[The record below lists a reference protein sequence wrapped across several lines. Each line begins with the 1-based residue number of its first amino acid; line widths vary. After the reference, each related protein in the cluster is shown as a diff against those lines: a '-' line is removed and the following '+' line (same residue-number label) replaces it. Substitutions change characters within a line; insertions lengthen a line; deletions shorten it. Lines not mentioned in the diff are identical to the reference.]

1 MDSDEFDDGLA
12 DEDLILAATQVQ
24 NGPPGS
30 AVSHTIGV
38 AVHSE
43 TDRHRLQTNGN
54 KQPKQQEYIDLD
66 DWPSDAFG
74 SSPASRAS
82 LALVQQQQAA
92 ATRGF
97 RPAPALGAQAQNYR
111 QTTLF
116 GLAAQAE
123 KDLAALSSQRAR
135 QPVYRADK
143 PLEPPTHHELDPEA
157 MKTWVYPT
165 NIGAIRDYQ
174 YSIVKNGL
182 FNNTLVALPTGLG
195 KTFIA
200 ATIMLNYFRWTKTAK
215 IVFVAPTKPLAQ
227 QQVDAC
233 FHTVGIPRSQTTLLT
248 GEVAPALRVE
258 EWQSKR
264 VFFMTPQT
272 LENDL
277 SSGYADPKSICLL
290 VVDEAHRATG
300 NYSYVKV
307 VNFIQRFSSSFR
319 VLALTATPGS
329 KVEGVQDVI
338 DNLHISHIEIRTEES
353 IDIRSYIHSREE
365 DIVLLDPSDEMQ
377 EIQRLFSAALKPI
390 VDKLSQQNIY
400 YGRDPMAL
408 TVFGLM
414 QARKDWMGRAGQHA
428 NQGVK
433 FMIMAIFTLLQSLAH
448 SIKLLNFHG
457 IKPFYDNLVA
467 FRDEVEGKGEKGSKY
482 KKQITDAPSFK
493 EMMSKIAAWSSKG
506 DFVSHPKLTY
516 LSDTVLNHFLDRGEG
531 REGVPPSSSGTR
543 IIVFS
548 EFRDSAEEIARVL
561 NTHAP
566 LVRAA
571 VFVGQADSKKSMGM
585 KQAEQI
591 ERIRKFKAGDLN
603 VLVATSIG
611 EEGLDIGQVDL
622 IVCYDASGSPIRML
636 QRMGRTGRK
645 RAGRAVLLLMK
656 GKEEDKYTQSKDN
669 YEKMQQMICDGSRFA
684 FRHDLSKRI
693 VPREIQPTVDKRPVE
708 IPIENTQ
715 DRSAPEPRKRA
726 LKKKP
731 PKKFHMPDDVVTGFT
746 SVASMLGAKPKR
758 AAPAK
763 KERPVD
769 TELNNLIDVPS
780 LCKVLLDDKG
790 LRELN
795 RTYRNLPFQT
805 QLGTEEIDQI
815 DLTAF
820 PKAQRTLRKTVHLKH
835 GQHTKRCVKVFGQ
848 ISKLQYKNGSYTGRP
863 AAVDGS
869 YTRLPLPAAGS
880 DTDDARV
887 NVGPSA
893 KRRKISPEPDVD
905 LWSEHE
911 RGPARAVQGPVRRGR
926 PKKAPAPRAKS
937 NTKLTDVEC
946 LEVDSEKENAGARPQ
961 GRTAPKTAP
970 KKAAVAK
977 PAPKPRGRPKKK
989 SASTKGTTV
998 AGFYDE
1004 SADEGDDCRRTSD
1017 LELSEDSDDGS
1028 DLVDFVVGD
1037 DVMTSSAAVM
1047 RNDDEDEDDGLSDSD
1062 TDVDMISTGPRRT
1075 ASTGMLSSSTMDA
1088 RHRST
1093 SPTSP
1098 SHLLPSSPPLPKR
1111 RNQKQRPKRSGLPF
1125 SSDTDEDED
1134 DEVPSMSQ
1142 IINGATSSSAHKPS
1156 SRRVSDVVSDASS
1169 DDDDEEVV
1177 QPKRK
1182 SSKQNPV
1189 SAGRA
1194 GRRGRR
1200 QILSDDYDD
1209 EDDDDD
1215 IF

>member
-1 MDSDEFDDGLA
+1 MDSDEFDDGVA
-12 DEDLILAATQVQ
+12 DEDLILAATQLQ
-24 NGPPGS
+24 SAPSGAAGPAS
-30 AVSHTIGV
+30 
-38 AVHSE
+38 
-43 TDRHRLQTNGN
+43 
-54 KQPKQQEYIDLD
+54 KQQDYIDLD

-82 LALVQQQQAA
+82 LALIQQQQAA
-92 ATRGF
+92 AAGGF
-97 RPAPALGAQAQNYR
+97 RPVPALGAPAQNYR

-123 KDLAALSSQRAR
+123 RDLAASSSQRAR
-135 QPVYRADK
+135 QAVYRTDK
-143 PLEPPTHHELDPEA
+143 PPEPPSHHELDVEA
-157 MKTWVYPT
+157 MQTWVYPT

-200 ATIMLNYFRWTKTAK
+200 ATVMLNFFRWTKTAK

-258 EWQSKR
+258 EWQTKR

-277 SSGYADPKSICLL
+277 SAGYADPKSICLL

-307 VNFIQRFSSSFR
+307 VSFIQRFSSSFR

-365 DIVLLDPSDEMQ
+365 DIVLLDPSDEMR

-414 QARKDWMGRAGQHA
+414 NARKDWAARAGQHA

-433 FMIMAIFTLLQSLAH
+433 FMMMAIFTLLQSLAH

-457 IKPFYDNLVA
+457 IKPFYDNLTA

-482 KKQITDAPSFK
+482 KKQIIESSSFK

-622 IVCYDASGSPIRML
+622 IVCYDASSSPIRML

-684 FRHDLSKRI
+684 FRHDLSRRI
-693 VPREIQPTVDKRPVE
+693 VPKEIQPTVDKRPVD

-715 DRSAPEPRKRA
+715 NKSAPEPRKRA

-746 SVASMLGAKPKR
+746 TVASMLGAKPKPKPKPVKH

-769 TELNNLIDVPS
+769 VELRELTDVPS
-780 LCKVLLDDKG
+780 LSKVLLSDG
-790 LRELN
+790 ETRELN
-795 RTYRNLPFQT
+795 QTYRNLPFHSN
-805 QLGTEEIDQI
+805 LGTEEIDQI

-820 PKAQRTLRKTVHLKH
+820 PKAQRTLRKTVKLKH
-835 GQHTKRCVKVFGQ
+835 GKHTKRCVKLFGRLA
-848 ISKLQYKNGSYTGRP
+848 KLQSASDCYTTHPRIT
-863 AAVDGS
+863 DGNKFAH
-869 YTRLPLPAAGS
+869 LPLPTEGS
-880 DTDDARV
+880 DTDEAR
-887 NVGPSA
+887 NNAGPSA
-893 KRRKISPEPDVD
+893 KRRKITPEPDVD
-905 LWSEHE
+905 LCSDHE
-911 RGPARAVQGPVRRGR
+911 RGPAKIARPPAPRGR
-926 PKKAPAPRAKS
+926 PKKIPAPKKARKSTEPTDGACIELDSKKENTFSRAKGR
-937 NTKLTDVEC
+937 
-946 LEVDSEKENAGARPQ
+946 GA
-961 GRTAPKTAP
+961 AKAVPKKKAAAP
-970 KKAAVAK
+970 KKAAAAAK
-977 PAPKPRGRPKKK
+977 PAPEPRGRPKKK
-989 SASTKGTTV
+989 AAGKAGTTA

-1037 DVMTSSAAVM
+1037 DVMTSSAAVV
-1047 RNDDEDEDDGLSDSD
+1047 RNDSDDSGLSDSD
-1062 TDVDMISTGPRRT
+1062 LDVDMIGMGPRRT
-1075 ASTGMLSSSTMDA
+1075 VSSGMLSSSTIGA
-1088 RHRST
+1088 RQRSS

-1098 SHLLPSSPPLPKR
+1098 SHQPSSPPLPKGR
-1111 RNQKQRPKRSGLPF
+1111 QPKRQSKPYELLSG
-1125 SSDTDEDED
+1125 SEDDTDD
-1134 DEVPSMSQ
+1134 DMPSMSQ
-1142 IINGATSSSAHKPS
+1142 LIGQGSSSAARQSASKHRKNEKTADGSSDGDANDIRVLKKPS
-1156 SRRVSDVVSDASS
+1156 
-1169 DDDDEEVV
+1169 
-1177 QPKRK
+1177 
-1182 SSKQNPV
+1182 KQKV
-1189 SAGRA
+1189 TSVGRA
-1194 GRRGRR
+1194 GRRGGRR
-1200 QILSDDYDD
+1200 ILSDEDD
-1209 EDDDDD
+1209 EDDDEDDD